1 MLYIAY
7 VKARPDASGIEDRS
21 RAWWNDGARPP
32 GLRTIGIFGCIGT
45 ESPDI
50 FVFDAGGHDDIET
63 MVDYWRPVA
72 DLEVHPAVD
81 LAARFRDQGMNVA

>member
-7 VKARPDASGIEDRS
+7 VKARPDATGIDELS
-21 RAWWNDGARPP
+21 RKWWNDGARPD

-50 FVFDAGGHDDIET
+50 FVFDADSHDEIQT

-72 DLEVHPAVD
+72 DLQIHPAVD
-81 LAARFRDQGMNVA
+81 LAEAFRSQGMNIA

>member
-7 VKARPDASGIEDRS
+7 VKARPDASGIEERS
-21 RAWWNDGARPP
+21 RTWWNDGARPP
-32 GLRTIGIFGCIGT
+32 GLRT
-45 ESPDI
+45 
-50 FVFDAGGHDDIET
+50 AGHEDIEK
-63 MVDYWRPVA
+63 MVDYWSAVA

>member
-7 VKARPDASGIEDRS
+7 VKARPDATGIEERS

-32 GLRTIGIFGCIGT
+32 GLSTVGIYGCIGT
-45 ESPDI
+45 GSPDI
-50 FVFDAGGHDDIET
+50 FVFDAAGHDDIET
-63 MVDYWRPVA
+63 MVDYWSPVA

>member
-7 VKARPDASGIEDRS
+7 VKARPDASGIEERS
-21 RAWWNDGARPP
+21 RAWWNEGARPS
-32 GLRTIGIFGCIGT
+32 GLRTVGIYGCIGT

-50 FVFDAGGHDDIET
+50 FVFDAAGHDDIET

-81 LAARFRDQGMNVA
+81 LAERFRGQGMQIA

>member
-7 VKARPDASGIEDRS
+7 VKARPDATGIDKLS
-21 RAWWNDGARPP
+21 QKWWNDGARPA

-45 ESPDI
+45 ESPDVFI
-50 FVFDAGGHDDIET
+50 FDADSHNEIQT

-72 DLEVHPAVD
+72 DLVVHPAVD
-81 LAARFRDQGMNVA
+81 LAATFRAQGMNVA